1 MSFVYLLSVCYI
13 FGVNTDDNRYLV
25 KAAALEV
32 KPLLSL
38 TVNGEKQF
46 IMIQLLK
53 QITAHF
59 CEHVQLFSF
68 SNFIDS
74 LSSLTYSFWAT
85 LSFCSLV
92 LHCSLVHLLN
102 LVYFNRLSFTRSV
115 ICSKTTQLL
124 LISQNLL
131 FFF

>member
-1 MSFVYLLSVCYI
+1 MCYI

-92 LHCSLVHLLN
+92 LHCSLVHLFN
-102 LVYFNRLSFTRSV
+102 LVYFNRLSFYSLGYLLKNNTAVVDFSKLAV
-115 ICSKTTQLL
+115 LFLKNLCS
-124 LISQNLL
+124 
-131 FFF
+131 

>member
-1 MSFVYLLSVCYI
+1 MCYI

-92 LHCSLVHLLN
+92 LHCSLVHLFN
-102 LVYFNRLSFTRSV
+102 LVYFNRLSFYLLGYLLKNNTAVVDFSKLAV
-115 ICSKTTQLL
+115 LFLKNLCS
-124 LISQNLL
+124 
-131 FFF
+131 

>member
-1 MSFVYLLSVCYI
+1 MCYI

-46 IMIQLLK
+46 IMMQLLK

-102 LVYFNRLSFTRSV
+102 LVYFNRLSFYSLGYLLKNNTAV
-115 ICSKTTQLL
+115 VDFSKLAVL
-124 LISQNLL
+124 FLKNL
-131 FFF
+131 FS